1 MARND
6 WHHLSSREA
15 SCWRRRG
22 RPLGTSQ
29 GLLGSLQKLTIKTKT
44 MRQKKTLNCFA
55 NSHSIIVTR
64 LLVSLTKY
72 HDDQFAV
79 RLWLGKGLHKGRK
92 VALTIPEL
100 VLGLLPVK
108 HDTAQCRFRTVVIR
122 TAVALF
128 SHRCRIAL
136 LAFALLT
143 FALLSLRT
151 VDPFALL
158 AFALLASHWGR
169 SHFCLSHSCRTSR
182 RGAQADLHLR
192 RKWLD
197 RTGSRRW

>member
-1 MARND
+1 M
-6 WHHLSSREA
+6 
-15 SCWRRRG
+15 G
-22 RPLGTSQ
+22 R
-29 GLLGSLQKLTIKTKT
+29 
-44 MRQKKTLNCFA
+44 
-55 NSHSIIVTR
+55 II
-64 LLVSLTKY
+64 S
-72 HDDQFAV
+72 D

-100 VLGLLPVK
+100 GLLPVK
-108 HDTAQCRFRTVVIR
+108 YVTAQCRFRTVVIR

-158 AFALLASHWGR
+158 AFALVSFTLLSFALLSYKYDDQWFRLAATGCDR
-169 SHFCLSHSCRTSR
+169 P
-182 RGAQADLHLR
+182 RGCHP
-192 RKWLD
+192 
-197 RTGSRRW
+197 

>member
-1 MARND
+1 M
-6 WHHLSSREA
+6 S
-15 SCWRRRG
+15 
-22 RPLGTSQ
+22 
-29 GLLGSLQKLTIKTKT
+29 
-44 MRQKKTLNCFA
+44 
-55 NSHSIIVTR
+55 
-64 LLVSLTKY
+64 
-72 HDDQFAV
+72 V

-100 VLGLLPVK
+100 GLLPVK
-108 HDTAQCRFRTVVIR
+108 HVTAQCRFRTVVIR

-158 AFALLASHWGR
+158 AFALLASHWCR
-169 SHFCLSHSCRTSR
+169 SHFCLSHSCRTS
-182 RGAQADLHLR
+182 GAFISGLQPIRVL
-192 RKWLD
+192 
-197 RTGSRRW
+197 TYI